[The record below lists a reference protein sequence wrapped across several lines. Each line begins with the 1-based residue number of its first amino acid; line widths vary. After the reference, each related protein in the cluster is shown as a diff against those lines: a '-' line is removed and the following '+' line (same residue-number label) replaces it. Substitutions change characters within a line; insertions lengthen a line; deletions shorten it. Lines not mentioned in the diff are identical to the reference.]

1 MQGLRAAA
9 IFRQLGQ
16 HTESDRLAEQSLASA
31 SQLWKE
37 QPTSAAIAL
46 AVAQNQS
53 FLQRHRDSVKTLD
66 TALKRS
72 KTAEDTKVLRAAM
85 ADTIVAWVHY
95 IEASRGESEEYEPQS
110 LQMLQLA
117 LQYAPNHPRIF
128 AWILNL
134 DLAATNEDDRQV
146 NSLREAYMKGTSPG
160 MAHFLL
166 GTAALMKDDSETAEN
181 HLKLAAE
188 TLPHRGAILNNLAV
202 AMATR
207 QGGDLEQAL
216 KISEFAVEYTED
228 PSPHYYET
236 RGQILMKLERYT
248 DAIPDLERALKV
260 ESLQRNAHKSLATCY
275 DAIGQKEIAE
285 QHRKAVEAIAQPQP
299 QPK

>member
-16 HTESDRLAEQSLASA
+16 HTESDRLAEQSLASV

-66 TALKRS
+66 TALKRA
-72 KTAEDTKVLRAAM
+72 KTADDTKVLRAAM

-95 IEASRGESEEYEPQS
+95 IEASRGESEEYQPQS

-117 LQYAPNHPRIF
+117 LQYAPNHPRAF
-128 AWILNL
+128 AWIVNL
-134 DLAATNEDDRQV
+134 DLAA
-146 NSLREAYMKGTSPG
+146 
-160 MAHFLL
+160 
-166 GTAALMKDDSETAEN
+166 
-181 HLKLAAE
+181 AE
-188 TLPHRGAILNNLAV
+188 TLPQRGAILNNLAV

-216 KISEFAVEYTED
+216 KISESAIEYTED

-260 ESLQRNAHKSLATCY
+260 ESLQRNAHKSLVTCY

-285 QHRKAVEAIAQPQP
+285 QHRKAGVAIAQRQP